1 MWERLHER
9 DLLSRSGHIFS
20 FMFPPKADNPAG
32 RRFLPSLGS
41 TSVRSRAPSLGCQRP
56 LEGNRGRGDLG
67 SGAAREAQHLLL
79 PQHGQPAMPVVPCPW
94 CHARGAAGCA
104 KCNPCPA
111 PGSSLQ
117 PASRCSLQPQKWFLA
132 GCSCAEGICCH
143 SEPALFGRA
152 VVVWHLL
159 E

>member
-1 MWERLHER
+1 MKEIYCPGVVTSLV
-9 DLLSRSGHIFS
+9 LC
-20 FMFPPKADNPAG
+20 
-32 RRFLPSLGS
+32 FLPKLTTLQAGASYHRSAAPARGAEHPRWATGGQWRGTGAEGIWGQGLPVRLSIFFCPSMGS
-41 TSVRSRAPSLGCQRP
+41 P
-56 LEGNRGRGDLG
+56 
-67 SGAAREAQHLLL
+67 
-79 PQHGQPAMPVVPCPW
+79 PCPW
-94 CHARGAAGCA
+94 CHAHGAAGCA
-104 KCNPCPA
+104 KCNPRPA

-132 GCSCAEGICCH
+132 GCRCAEGICCH